1 MKRRI
6 FEEKIIKGICFLVM
20 KKEEFISVV
29 LDCKI
34 LILKEVVS
42 IVEYLNLIFKFFVGF
57 FEMKRFG
64 FVCEIYWC
72 CRFEFLSVIDWFY
85 NGEKCDVINFWIDS
99 EDIVLYGVCLFGSEN
114 SIYLVDLDLINIKSI
129 LVVVLKIGIFLL
141 ELL

>member
-1 MKRRI
+1 
-6 FEEKIIKGICFLVM
+6 M

-64 FVCEIYWC
+64 FVCEIY
-72 CRFEFLSVIDWFY
+72 
-85 NGEKCDVINFWIDS
+85 
-99 EDIVLYGVCLFGSEN
+99 
-114 SIYLVDLDLINIKSI
+114 
-129 LVVVLKIGIFLL
+129 
-141 ELL
+141 